1 MRVVYVDTEH
11 ERVLNHPEA
20 GSRHRARIAE
30 TIDRLWMVAGASS
43 ELLGFAEVSPER
55 IERSLP
61 AAIIIGGN
69 TTDWGEFD
77 FEEMTG
83 LLEVIRAPRAPI
95 LGICA
100 GHQLIGYA
108 HHVKWSP
115 LGPLQ
120 HGEVDPDPRFVP

>member
-11 ERVLNHPEA
+11 TRVHDHPEA
-20 GSRHRARIAE
+20 GSRHRVMLVE
-30 TIDRLWMVAGASS
+30 TIDRLERFAGAPA
-43 ELLGFAEVSPER
+43 ELLSFAEVSPAR
-55 IERSLP
+55 IAQSPP

-77 FEEMTG
+77 FQEMAG
-83 LLEVIRAPRAPI
+83 LLEVIRAARAPI

-100 GHQLIGYA
+100 GHQLIGRA
-108 HHVKWSP
+108 HQVKWGP

-120 HGEVDPDPRFVP
+120 HGEV